1 MSIGTQNPKYI
12 ISGMNGVVIVPPVV
26 STHANPNT
34 VVPSNNISNLP
45 ISILQN
51 LSINN

>member
-12 ISGMNGVVIVPPVV
+12 INGMSGIVIVPPTVT
-26 STHANPNT
+26 THANPT
-34 VVPSNNISNLP
+34 SALQSNNISNLP